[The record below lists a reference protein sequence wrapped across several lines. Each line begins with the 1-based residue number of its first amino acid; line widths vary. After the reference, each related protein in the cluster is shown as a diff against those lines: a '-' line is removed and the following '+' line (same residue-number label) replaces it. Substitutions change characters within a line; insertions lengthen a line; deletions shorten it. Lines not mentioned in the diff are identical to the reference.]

1 MPDLLPYMGA
11 RELPHLPPLGSPSAI
26 HMHYR
31 LVMDGSVTVKII
43 LIVIALTMLVAGSVL
58 LFLGVADLA
67 RRRSGT
73 RKKEP
78 PATETENHRRA
89 A

>member
-1 MPDLLPYMGA
+1 MQYWL
-11 RELPHLPPLGSPSAI
+11 I
-26 HMHYR
+26 
-31 LVMDGSVTVKII
+31 MDGSLTVKII

-58 LFLGVADLA
+58 LFLGIADLA

-78 PATETENHRRA
+78 QAAETDNHRRA